1 MIKISIIIPVYKELN
16 NIEKLSL
23 KIQKY
28 LKNTTYEVIF
38 VDDSSNDGSKEL
50 LKKINKKYKNFN
62 YIVRKKNRDLSQSC
76 FEGIEKAKY
85 DYIQIMDG
93 DLQHNPKYI
102 KNLIETLT
110 INNSDLVVGGRNL
123 INGNNPGLGF
133 VRRIFSI
140 LIIFTFYLF
149 GKKTIDPMSGFFLF
163 KKKIY
168 YRNKKYFFGKGY
180 KILADILF
188 NTKSEIK
195 VNDYIIIFD
204 RRFKDK
210 SKMNYKTL
218 INLAKLYLVVLKNK
232 IFFN

>member
-102 KNLIETLT
+102 TNLKNILIKK
-110 INNSDLVVGGRNL
+110 NVDLVVGGRNL
-123 INGNNPGLGF
+123 ITGENPGLPF
-133 VRRIFSI
+133 VRRMSSI
-140 LIIFTFYLF
+140 LIVFMFYIF

-168 YRNKKYFFGKGY
+168 NKNKKYLFGKGY
-180 KILADILF
+180 KILADLLF
-188 NTKSEIK
+188 NSKSNIL
-195 VNDYIIIFD
+195 VSDYIITFD
-204 RRFKDK
+204 LRFKDK
-210 SKMNYKTL
+210 SKMNFITL
-218 INLAKLYLVVLKNK
+218 LNLVKLYIHIMKNK
-232 IFFN
+232 FF

>member
-1 MIKISIIIPVYKELN
+1 MIKISIIIPVYKEFN

-28 LKNTTYEVIF
+28 LKNNIYEVIF
-38 VDDSSNDGSKEL
+38 VDDFSNDGSKEL

-62 YIVRKKNRDLSQSC
+62 YIIRQKNRDLSQSC

-102 KNLIETLT
+102 KNLIETLK

-133 VRRIFSI
+133 VRRISSI

-163 KKKIY
+163 KKRIY
-168 YRNKKYFFGKGY
+168 VQNKRYLFGKGY

-188 NTKSEIK
+188 NSRSKIK
-195 VNDYIIIFD
+195 INDYIIVFD

-210 SKMNYKTL
+210 SKMNFKTL
-218 INLAKLYLVVLKNK
+218 FNLMKLYSYILKNK
-232 IFFN
+232 II

>member
-1 MIKISIIIPVYKELN
+1 MIKISIVIPVYKEFN

-28 LKNTTYEVIF
+28 LKNNIYEVIF
-38 VDDSSNDGSKEL
+38 VDDFSNDGSKEL

-62 YIVRKKNRDLSQSC
+62 YIIRQKNRDLSQSC

-102 KNLIETLT
+102 KNLIETLK
-110 INNSDLVVGGRNL
+110 INNSDLVIGGRNL

-133 VRRIFSI
+133 VRRISSI

-163 KKKIY
+163 KKRIY
-168 YRNKKYFFGKGY
+168 LQNKKYLFGKGY

-188 NTKSEIK
+188 NSRSKIK
-195 VNDYIIIFD
+195 INDYIIVFD

-210 SKMNYKTL
+210 SKMNFKTL
-218 INLAKLYLVVLKNK
+218 FNLMKLYSYILKNK
-232 IFFN
+232 II

>member
-1 MIKISIIIPVYKELN
+1 MIKISIIIPIYKELN

-163 KKKIY
+163 KKNIY
-168 YRNKKYFFGKGY
+168 LKNKRYFFGKGY

-188 NTKSEIK
+188 NSRSKIK

-210 SKMNYKTL
+210 SKMNLKTL
-218 INLAKLYLVVLKNK
+218 FNLMKLYSYILKNK
-232 IFFN
+232 II

>member
-1 MIKISIIIPVYKELN
+1 MIKTSIIIPVYKELN
-16 NIEKLSL
+16 NIEKLTL
-23 KIQKY
+23 KIKKY
-28 LKNTTYEVIF
+28 LKNKIYEVIF
-38 VDDSSNDGSKEL
+38 VDDSSNDGSEEL
-50 LKKINKKYKNFN
+50 LKKIDKKYKNFS
-62 YIVRKKNRDLSQSC
+62 YIIRKKNRDLSQSC
-76 FEGIEKAKY
+76 FDGIEKAKY

-102 KNLIETLT
+102 KNLIDTLKA
-110 INNSDLVVGGRNL
+110 NNSDLVVGGRNL

-133 VRRIFSI
+133 IRQISSI

-168 YRNKKYFFGKGY
+168 LQNRKFFFGKGY

-188 NTKSEIK
+188 NSKSKIK
-195 VNDYIIIFD
+195 VNDYIIVFD

-210 SKMNYKTL
+210 SKMNFKTL
-218 INLAKLYLVVLKNK
+218 LNLIKLYLYILKNK
-232 IFFN
+232 IFN

>member
-1 MIKISIIIPVYKELN
+1 MIKISIIIPVYKEFN

-28 LKNTTYEVIF
+28 LKNNIYEVIF

-50 LKKINKKYKNFN
+50 LKKINKKYKNFD
-62 YIVRKKNRDLSQSC
+62 YIIRQKNRDLSQSC

-93 DLQHNPKYI
+93 DLQHNPRYI
-102 KNLIETLT
+102 PYLIDTL
-110 INNSDLVVGGRNL
+110 IKNNSDLVVGGRDL
-123 INGNNPGLGF
+123 INGKNPGLGQI
-133 VRRIFSI
+133 RRISSI
-140 LIIFTFYLF
+140 LIIFTFYLL

-168 YRNKKYFFGKGY
+168 FKNKKYFFGKGY

-188 NTKSEIK
+188 NSKSKIK
-195 VNDYIIIFD
+195 VNDYIIVFD
-204 RRFKDK
+204 RRFKDV
-210 SKMNYKTL
+210 SKMNFKTL
-218 INLAKLYLVVLKNK
+218 FNLANLYLSILKNK
-232 IFFN
+232 IF